1 MLFYFFYH
9 ILYVQSIL
17 FIDILEIG
25 LFFLHAGLSCTRIFL
40 QMQNVT
46 ILLSWQVTFSNLFN
60 LWETSITFIC
70 LALSSLFS
78 VVYDFRKG
86 ISYRNLWLQTMN
98 QGKVLWVRSEQAQE
112 CSWIKL
118 RWLENVLD
126 FTLVLLFRFCLK
138 L

>member
-60 LWETSITFIC
+60 L
-70 LALSSLFS
+70 
-78 VVYDFRKG
+78 
-86 ISYRNLWLQTMN
+86 
-98 QGKVLWVRSEQAQE
+98 
-112 CSWIKL
+112 
-118 RWLENVLD
+118 
-126 FTLVLLFRFCLK
+126 
-138 L
+138 